1 MFSKHVSPDDLFY
14 CDLWS
19 GYTIMYNTFSQRP
32 WYKLSSRW
40 YFIGFPNSVGIFFVF
55 NLSFPLL
62 FLLIIQIPVRALA
75 RCFKKKL
82 SSFASLSSLG
92 SDRRLQKID
101 LFSNA
106 WTEHVKSWALRKIII
121 RKAKISS
128 LIYIL
133 MMLQKKAGTD
143 SNNELYYASG
153 ELLNVGTRDK

>member
-1 MFSKHVSPDDLFY
+1 MFSKHVSPNDLFY

-75 RCFKKKL
+75 RCFKEKL

-101 LFSNA
+101 LFSNGWNMWNRGLCGNNNSNKKSETASGLCDEFWLNCLICSWCRNWQKWKSVAWHTDDA
-106 WTEHVKSWALRKIII
+106 WT
-121 RKAKISS
+121 
-128 LIYIL
+128 
-133 MMLQKKAGTD
+133 
-143 SNNELYYASG
+143 
-153 ELLNVGTRDK
+153 

>member
-1 MFSKHVSPDDLFY
+1 M
-14 CDLWS
+14 
-19 GYTIMYNTFSQRP
+19 
-32 WYKLSSRW
+32 LS
-40 YFIGFPNSVGIFFVF
+40 
-55 NLSFPLL
+55 
-62 FLLIIQIPVRALA
+62 
-75 RCFKKKL
+75 KKKVKL
-82 SSFASLSSLG
+82 CFTHHSG
-92 SDRRLQKID
+92 HRPDRQLQKID

-153 ELLNVGTRDK
+153 ELLSVGTRDK